1 VLRPRD
7 SNKQLTALVNRR
19 VAAATAKHTR
29 RREEKPRH
37 ERFTMTTHTTR
48 LRNLRN
54 IGVIAHVDAGKTT
67 TTERILFYTGEN
79 HRIGEVHDGNTRMDF
94 DPQERKRGITINSA
108 AITVHWNGTQIN
120 LIDTPGHIDFNIEVN
135 RSLRVLDGAVVVF
148 DGVAGVEPQTE
159 TNWRLADKYR
169 VPRIAFV
176 NKLDRTGADF
186 ARVVAMMEERLGAT
200 ALPLQIPIGA
210 EGDFRGVVD
219 LLRMRALVWDKDDA
233 SAPPRVADVPAGL
246 LDEARRARAR
256 LVEAVVEQDDATLDA
271 WLRGEEIS
279 VEALQ
284 ACLRKGTL
292 AAAFVPVLAGSAF
305 KNRGVEPLLDAV
317 VDYLPRPGETNHE
330 DETLNADPDAPFA
343 ALAFK
348 VVADDH
354 GAMTFVR
361 VYRGRLARGASVFN
375 ATTGRNERISR
386 LYEVHADKH
395 LEKTE
400 LVAGD
405 IAAVVGLKDTLTGHT
420 LADRDHPVHLEEI
433 SVPDAVIDVAIEPK
447 TQADQQG
454 LGKALQAMLRED
466 PSLKVRQDADSGQTI
481 LSGMGELQLEVSVE
495 KLRARHGVDVSVGR
509 PQVAYRETIST
520 ESEVHHVHKKQT
532 GGPGQFAELKL
543 RLAPLARGEGFRF
556 ANESVGGAI
565 PREFVPAIEAG
576 IRRAAQVGVAAGFPT
591 VDFEAT
597 VLDGGFHERDSSSLA
612 FELAAAAAFR
622 EAAARATPLVLE
634 PVMAVEVITPIEHL
648 GDVIGDL
655 HRRRGH
661 VQGQAQRGNASV
673 VTATVPL
680 KEMFGYIGHLRA
692 MTSGRAQY
700 SMQTSHYDVAPARER
715 QAMAA

>member
-1 VLRPRD
+1 
-7 SNKQLTALVNRR
+7 
-19 VAAATAKHTR
+19 
-29 RREEKPRH
+29 
-37 ERFTMTTHTTR
+37 MTTNTTP

-108 AITVHWNGTQIN
+108 AVTVHWNGTQIN

-159 TNWRLADKYR
+159 TNWRLADRYR

-176 NKLDRTGADF
+176 NKLDRVGADF
-186 ARVVAMMEERLGAT
+186 ARVVAMMEERLGVA

-233 SAPPRVADVPAGL
+233 SAPPRVADVPAEL

-256 LVEAVVEQDDATLDA
+256 LIEAIVEQDDATLDA

-279 VEALQ
+279 LDALQ

-317 VDYLPRPGETNHE
+317 VDYLPRPGEVTNE
-330 DETLNADPDAPFA
+330 DETLNADPAAPFA

-375 ATTGRNERISR
+375 ATTGRSERVSR
-386 LYEVHADKH
+386 IYEVHANQH
-395 LEKTE
+395 IEKTE

-433 SVPDAVIDVAIEPK
+433 SVPDPVIDVAIEPR
-447 TQADQQG
+447 TQADQQS
-454 LGKALQAMLRED
+454 LAKALQAMLRED
-466 PSLKVRQDADSGQTI
+466 PSLKLRQDADSGQTI

-495 KLRARHGVDVSVGR
+495 KLRARHGVEVSVGR

-556 ANESVGGAI
+556 VNESVGGAI
-565 PREFVPAIEAG
+565 PREFIPAIEAG
-576 IRRAAQVGVAAGFPT
+576 IRRAAQVGVAGGFPT

-612 FELAAAAAFR
+612 FELAAAAAYR
-622 EAAARATPLVLE
+622 EAAALATPLVLE

-655 HRRRGH
+655 HRRRGNVH
-661 VQGQAQRGNASV
+661 GQTQRGNASV

-715 QAMAA
+715 LALAA

>member
-1 VLRPRD
+1 
-7 SNKQLTALVNRR
+7 
-19 VAAATAKHTR
+19 
-29 RREEKPRH
+29 
-37 ERFTMTTHTTR
+37 MTTNTTP

-108 AITVHWNGTQIN
+108 AVTVHWNGTQIN

-159 TNWRLADKYR
+159 TNWRLADRYR

-176 NKLDRTGADF
+176 NKLDRVGADF
-186 ARVVAMMEERLGAT
+186 ARVVAMMEERLGVA

-233 SAPPRVADVPAGL
+233 SAPPRVADVPAEL

-256 LVEAVVEQDDATLDA
+256 LIEAIVEQDDATLDA

-279 VEALQ
+279 LDALQ

-317 VDYLPRPGETNHE
+317 VDYLPRPGEVNHE
-330 DETLNADPDAPFA
+330 NELLNADPAAPFA

-386 LYEVHADKH
+386 VYEVHADKH
-395 LEKTE
+395 IEKDE

-420 LADRDHPVHLEEI
+420 LADKSHPVHLEEI
-433 SVPDAVIDVAIEPK
+433 SVPDPVIDVAIEPK
-447 TQADQQG
+447 TQADQQS
-454 LGKALQAMLRED
+454 LAKALQAMLRED
-466 PSLKVRQDADSGQTI
+466 PSLKVKQDADSGQTI
-481 LSGMGELQLEVSVE
+481 LSGMGELQLEVSIE
-495 KLRARHGVDVSVGR
+495 KLRARHGVDVTVGR
-509 PQVAYRETIST
+509 PQVAYRETIAAR
-520 ESEVHHVHKKQT
+520 SEVHHVHKKQS
-532 GGPGQFAELKL
+532 GGPGQFAELTL

-556 ANESVGGAI
+556 VNESVGGAI

-597 VLDGGFHERDSSSLA
+597 VLDGSFHERDSSSLA

-634 PVMAVEVITPIEHL
+634 PIMAVEVITPIEHL

-655 HRRRGH
+655 HRRRGN
-661 VQGQAQRGNASV
+661 VQGQNQRGNASV
-673 VTATVPL
+673 VAATVPL

-715 QAMAA
+715 QALAA

>member
-1 VLRPRD
+1 
-7 SNKQLTALVNRR
+7 
-19 VAAATAKHTR
+19 
-29 RREEKPRH
+29 
-37 ERFTMTTHTTR
+37 MTTNTTP

-94 DPQERKRGITINSA
+94 DPQERQRGITINSA

-176 NKLDRTGADF
+176 NKLDRVGADF
-186 ARVVAMMEERLGAT
+186 ARVVAMMQERLGVT

-233 SAPPRVADVPAGL
+233 SAPPRVADVPAEL

-256 LVEAVVEQDDATLDA
+256 LVEAIVEQDDATLDA
-271 WLRGEEIS
+271 WLRGDEIS

-292 AAAFVPVLAGSAF
+292 AAAFVPVLAGAAF

-317 VDYLPRPGETNHE
+317 VDYLPRPGEVTHE

-375 ATTGRNERISR
+375 ATTGHNERVSR
-386 LYEVHADKH
+386 VYEVHADKH
-395 LEKTE
+395 LDKDE

-420 LADRDHPVHLEEI
+420 LADRAHPVHLEEI
-433 SVPDAVIDVAIEPK
+433 VVPEPVIDVAIEPR

-466 PSLKVRQDADSGQTI
+466 PSLKVRQDTDSGQTI

-495 KLRARHGVDVSVGR
+495 KLRARHGVNVSVGR
-509 PQVAYRETIST
+509 PQVAYRETISV
-520 ESEVHHVHKKQT
+520 ESEVHHVHRKQT

-576 IRRAAQVGVAAGFPT
+576 IRRAAQVGALAGFPV

-597 VLDGGFHERDSSSLA
+597 VLDGGFHERDSSTLA
-612 FELAAAAAFR
+612 FELAAVAAFR
-622 EAAARATPLVLE
+622 EAAGRAKPLVLE
-634 PVMAVEVITPIEHL
+634 PVMAVEVITPTEHL

-655 HRRRGH
+655 HRRRGS
-661 VQGQAQRGNASV
+661 VQGQLQRGNASV

-700 SMQTSHYDVAPARER
+700 SMQPSHYDVAPAR
-715 QAMAA
+715 ASHAVAA

>member
-1 VLRPRD
+1 
-7 SNKQLTALVNRR
+7 
-19 VAAATAKHTR
+19 
-29 RREEKPRH
+29 
-37 ERFTMTTHTTR
+37 MTTNTTA

-79 HRIGEVHDGNTRMDF
+79 HRIGEVHEGNTRMDF
-94 DPQERKRGITINSA
+94 DPQERKRGITIDSA

-186 ARVVAMMEERLGAT
+186 MRVVAMMHERLGVT

-233 SAPPRVADVPAGL
+233 SAPPRVAEVPAELAG
-246 LDEARRARAR
+246 EARRARAR
-256 LVEAVVEQDDATLDA
+256 LVEAIVEQDDATLEA
-271 WLRGEEIS
+271 WLRGDEIS
-279 VEALQ
+279 LEALQ
-284 ACLRKGTL
+284 AGLRKGTL
-292 AAAFVPVLAGSAF
+292 SAAFVPVLAGSAF

-317 VDYLPRPGETNHE
+317 VACLPRPGEVNHE
-330 DETLNADPDAPFA
+330 DAILNADPAAPFA

-375 ATTGRNERISR
+375 ATTGRNERVSR
-386 LYEVHADKH
+386 IYEVHANQH
-395 LEKTE
+395 IEKTE

-420 LADRDHPVHLEEI
+420 LADRDHPVHLEQI
-433 SVPDAVIDVAIEPK
+433 VVPEPVIDVAIEPK
-447 TQADQQG
+447 TQADQQS
-454 LGKALQAMLRED
+454 LAKALQAMLRED
-466 PSLKVRQDADSGQTI
+466 PSLKLRQDADSGQTI
-481 LSGMGELQLEVSVE
+481 LSGMGELQLEVSIE
-495 KLRARHGVDVSVGR
+495 KLRARHGVAVSVGR
-509 PQVAYRETIST
+509 PQVAYRETISSA
-520 ESEVHHVHKKQT
+520 SEVHHVHKKQS
-532 GGPGQFAELKL
+532 GGPGQFAELTL
-543 RLAPLARGEGFRF
+543 RLAPLERGAGLRF

-565 PREFVPAIEAG
+565 PREFIPAIEAG

-612 FELAAAAAFR
+612 FELAAVAAFR
-622 EAAARATPLVLE
+622 AAAAHATPLVLE

-655 HRRRGH
+655 QRRRGT
-661 VQGQAQRGNASV
+661 VQGQIQRGNASV

>member
-1 VLRPRD
+1 M
-7 SNKQLTALVNRR
+7 
-19 VAAATAKHTR
+19 ATNNVT
-29 RREEKPRH
+29 
-37 ERFTMTTHTTR
+37 

-186 ARVVAMMEERLGAT
+186 ARVVAMMQERLGVA
-200 ALPLQIPIGA
+200 ALPLQLPIGSEA
-210 EGDFRGVVD
+210 GFRGVVD
-219 LLRMRALVWDKDDA
+219 LLRMHALVWDKDDA
-233 SAPPRVADVPAGL
+233 SAPPRVADVPAEL

-256 LVEAVVEQDDATLDA
+256 LVEAIVEQDDATLDA
-271 WLRGEEIS
+271 WLRGDEIAL
-279 VEALQ
+279 EALQ

-317 VDYLPRPGETNHE
+317 VDYLPRPAEVTNE
-330 DETLNADPDAPFA
+330 DETLNADPAAPFA

-375 ATTGRNERISR
+375 ATTGRNERVSR
-386 LYEVHADKH
+386 IYEVHANQH
-395 LEKTE
+395 IEKTE

-433 SVPDAVIDVAIEPK
+433 VVPEPVIDVAIEPK
-447 TQADQQG
+447 TQADQQS
-454 LGKALQAMLRED
+454 LAKALQAMLRED
-466 PSLKVRQDADSGQTI
+466 PSLKLRQDADSGQTI

-495 KLRARHGVDVSVGR
+495 KLRARHGVEVSVGR

-520 ESEVHHVHKKQT
+520 ESEVHHLHKKQT

-556 ANESVGGAI
+556 INESVGGAI
-565 PREFVPAIEAG
+565 PREFIPAIEAG
-576 IRRAAQVGVAAGFPT
+576 IRRAAQVGVAGGFPT

-612 FELAAAAAFR
+612 FELAAAAAYR
-622 EAAARATPLVLE
+622 EAAALATPLVLE

-655 HRRRGH
+655 HRRRGNVH
-661 VQGQAQRGNASV
+661 GQTQRGNASV
-673 VTATVPL
+673 VSATVPL

-700 SMQTSHYDVAPARER
+700 SMQTSHYDVAPARAR
-715 QAMAA
+715 LALAA

>member
-1 VLRPRD
+1 
-7 SNKQLTALVNRR
+7 
-19 VAAATAKHTR
+19 
-29 RREEKPRH
+29 
-37 ERFTMTTHTTR
+37 M
-48 LRNLRN
+48 
-54 IGVIAHVDAGKTT
+54 
-67 TTERILFYTGEN
+67 
-79 HRIGEVHDGNTRMDF
+79 
-94 DPQERKRGITINSA
+94 
-108 AITVHWNGTQIN
+108 
-120 LIDTPGHIDFNIEVN
+120 
-135 RSLRVLDGAVVVF
+135 LDGAVVVF

-169 VPRIAFV
+169 VPRLAFV

-186 ARVVAMMEERLGAT
+186 ARVVAMMQERLGVT

-233 SAPPRVADVPAGL
+233 SAPPRVADVPAEL
-246 LDEARRARAR
+246 LEEARRARAR

-271 WLRGEEIS
+271 WLRGDDIS
-279 VEALQ
+279 IEALQ

-330 DETLNADPDAPFA
+330 DETLNADPAAPFA

-375 ATTGRNERISR
+375 ATTGRNERVSR
-386 LYEVHADKH
+386 IYEVHANQH
-395 LEKTE
+395 IEKDE

-420 LADRDHPVHLEEI
+420 LADRAHPVHLEEI
-433 SVPDAVIDVAIEPK
+433 VVPDPVIDVAIEPR
-447 TQADQQG
+447 TQADQQH
-454 LGKALQAMLRED
+454 LSKALQAMLRED
-466 PSLKVRQDADSGQTI
+466 PSLKLRHDADSGQTI

-495 KLRARHGVDVSVGR
+495 KLRAQHGVNVTVGR

-543 RLAPLARGEGFRF
+543 RLAPLARGEGLRF

-597 VLDGGFHERDSSSLA
+597 VLDGSFHERDSSSLA

-634 PVMAVEVITPIEHL
+634 PVMAVEVITPTDHL

-655 HRRRGH
+655 HRRRGN

-700 SMQTSHYDVAPARER
+700 SMQTSHYDVAPARDR
-715 QAMAA
+715 QALAA

>member
-1 VLRPRD
+1 
-7 SNKQLTALVNRR
+7 
-19 VAAATAKHTR
+19 
-29 RREEKPRH
+29 
-37 ERFTMTTHTTR
+37 MTTNTTS

-79 HRIGEVHDGNTRMDF
+79 HRIGEVHEGNTRMDF

-186 ARVVAMMEERLGAT
+186 ARVVAMMQERLGVT
-200 ALPLQIPIGA
+200 ALPLQLPIGSEA
-210 EGDFRGVVD
+210 DFRGVVD
-219 LLRMRALVWDKDDA
+219 LLRMHALVWDKDDA
-233 SAPPRVADVPAGL
+233 SAPPRVADVPAEL

-256 LVEAVVEQDDATLDA
+256 LVEAIVEQDDAALDA
-271 WLRGEEIS
+271 WLRGDEIAL
-279 VEALQ
+279 EALQ

-292 AAAFVPVLAGSAF
+292 ASAFVPVLAGSAF

-317 VDYLPRPGETNHE
+317 VDYLPRPAEVTNE
-330 DETLNADPDAPFA
+330 DETLNADPAAPFA

-386 LYEVHADKH
+386 IYEVHANQH
-395 LEKTE
+395 IEKTE

-433 SVPDAVIDVAIEPK
+433 VVPEPVIDVAIEPK
-447 TQADQQG
+447 TQADQQS
-454 LGKALQAMLRED
+454 LAKALQAMLRED
-466 PSLKVRQDADSGQTI
+466 PSLKLRQDPDSGQTI

-495 KLRARHGVDVSVGR
+495 KLRARHGVEVSVGR

-556 ANESVGGAI
+556 VNESVGGAI
-565 PREFVPAIEAG
+565 PREFIPAIEAG
-576 IRRAAQVGVAAGFPT
+576 IRRAAQVGVAGGFPT

-612 FELAAAAAFR
+612 FELAAAAAYR
-622 EAAARATPLVLE
+622 EAAALATPLVLE
-634 PVMAVEVITPIEHL
+634 PVMAVEVIAPIEHL

-655 HRRRGH
+655 HRRRGNVH
-661 VQGQAQRGNASV
+661 GQTQRGNASV
-673 VTATVPL
+673 LTATVPL

-715 QAMAA
+715 LALAA

>member
-1 VLRPRD
+1 
-7 SNKQLTALVNRR
+7 
-19 VAAATAKHTR
+19 
-29 RREEKPRH
+29 
-37 ERFTMTTHTTR
+37 MTTNTTP

-186 ARVVAMMEERLGAT
+186 ARVVAMMEERLGVS
-200 ALPLQIPIGA
+200 ALPLQLPIGA

-219 LLRMRALVWDKDDA
+219 LLRMRALVWDMDDA
-233 SAPPRVADVPAGL
+233 SAPPRVTDVPADL
-246 LDEARRARAR
+246 ADEARRARAR
-256 LVEAVVEQDDATLDA
+256 LVEAIVEQDDATLDA
-271 WLRGEEIS
+271 WLRGEEVS
-279 VEALQ
+279 VEALR

-292 AAAFVPVLAGSAF
+292 AGAFVPVLAGSAF

-317 VDYLPRPGETNHE
+317 VDYLPRPGEVNHE
-330 DETLNADPDAPFA
+330 DELLNADPDAPFA

-361 VYRGRLARGASVFN
+361 VYRGRLVRGASVFN

-386 LYEVHADKH
+386 VYEVHADKH
-395 LEKTE
+395 IEKDE

-405 IAAVVGLKDTLTGHT
+405 IAGVVGLKDTLTGHT
-420 LADRDHPVHLEEI
+420 LADKSHPVHLEEI
-433 SVPDAVIDVAIEPK
+433 SVPDPVIDVAIEPK
-447 TQADQQG
+447 TQADQQS

-495 KLRARHGVDVSVGR
+495 KLRARHGVDVTVGR

-520 ESEVHHVHKKQT
+520 ESEVHHVHKKQS

-556 ANESVGGAI
+556 VNESVGGAI

-597 VLDGGFHERDSSSLA
+597 VLDGSFHERDSSSLA
-612 FELAAAAAFR
+612 FELAAAHAFR
-622 EAAARATPLVLE
+622 EGAARATPLVLE
-634 PVMAVEVITPIEHL
+634 PIMAVEVITPIDHL

-655 HRRRGH
+655 HRRRGN
-661 VQGQAQRGNASV
+661 VQGQTQRGNASV

-715 QAMAA
+715 QALAA